1 MTEPTIDDG
10 YAQAAAEDRAEAR
23 AVQYE
28 QAQAEADEE
37 ARYLPTLAEPH
48 PERYSYEAAENGE
61 YPALC
66 DDPDC
71 QPCRGV
77 GSRLAL
83 RKRPRWMRRGAGKSW
98 SGPPPQRPRRTSRR
112 PAL

>member
-1 MTEPTIDDG
+1 MTGPAIDDG
-10 YAQAAAEDRAEAR
+10 YAQAAAEDRADAQ

-37 ARYLPTLAEPH
+37 TRYLPTLAEPH
-48 PERYSYEAAENGE
+48 PERYSYEAAVNGE

-71 QPCRGV
+71 KPCEASEAAWRQEEA
-77 GSRLAL
+77 AL
-83 RKRPRWMRRGAGKSW
+83 DAAWRREELERAAAAEAEANEPEAGA
-98 SGPPPQRPRRTSRR
+98 
-112 PAL
+112 